1 MKKKLMLAIAAI
13 LIIVSCTTIAFA
25 DTTSGGKCGDNI
37 TWTLSGDGTLTLTGT
52 GAMYNYSVDG
62 TENTP
67 PWYRNAYDIKK
78 CIISNGITTIGN
90 CAFYDCK
97 NMSEIAIPDGLESFG
112 NDCLYETGITSIYI
126 PKSIKSLGDYYSST
140 FQGCNSLKKVIL
152 ADIASYLNIEETY
165 FLAAKPF
172 SKGADL
178 YLNGEKVTELI
189 IPTGITEIP
198 SGAFNGCSSIT
209 KISIPSTV
217 KKIGRSA
224 FAKCMNLQE
233 IDAPHLSTNFD
244 FSYLYSED
252 VGFFSIGQSKCTT
265 ASATIW
271 WTKVPNAVKYEITC
285 NINGKEKIIKSID
298 DASVNSITLTKKQ
311 LKNTRDVS
319 VRIYY
324 DDGVSPEMK
333 YTDNF
338 TNIAFA
344 PKKATLKSL
353 ASSAK
358 AVTAKWNVIED
369 TTGYQVMISS
379 TSSFKK
385 GTTYTYTIK
394 NGSAVSKKLK
404 KCTSTLKAGK
414 KYYIKVRAFNER
426 YCGNLVPNQTI
437 YGAWSNTKS
446 IICK

>member
-1 MKKKLMLAIAAI
+1 MKKKLMLAIAVI
-13 LIIVSCTTIAFA
+13 LIIVGCTTIAFA
-25 DTTSGGKCGDNI
+25 DTTSSGKCGDNI
-37 TWTLSGDGTLTLTGT
+37 TWTLSDDGTLTLTGT
-52 GAMYNYSVDG
+52 GAMYNYSVHG
-62 TENTP
+62 TGNTP

-78 CIISNGITTIGN
+78 VVIQDGITTIGAY
-90 CAFYDCK
+90 AFYDCK
-97 NMSEIAIPDGLESFG
+97 NMNEISIPNSLQSFG
-112 NDCLYETGITSIYI
+112 SWSLCQTGI
-126 PKSIKSLGDYYSST
+126 KSISIPASIKTISNDVFWKCS
-140 FQGCNSLKKVIL
+140 NLKKVTISDL
-152 ADIASYLNIEETY
+152 KSYLNAVSDTY
-165 FLAAKPF
+165 AAIPF
-172 SKGADL
+172 TYGADL
-178 YLNGEKVTELI
+178 YLNGKKITHLI
-189 IPTGITEIP
+189 IPAEITEIP
-198 SGAFNGCSSIT
+198 ANAFYGCTSFT

-217 KKIGRSA
+217 QKIGRGA
-224 FAKCMNLQE
+224 FGKCTNLQE
-233 IDAPHLSTNFD
+233 VDAPHLSTNFD
-244 FSYLYSED
+244 LGCLYSED
-252 VGFFSIGQSKCTT
+252 VGEISTGQAKCTT
-265 ASATIW
+265 TSATIW
-271 WTKVPNAVKYEITC
+271 WTKIPNAVKYVITY

-311 LKNTRDVS
+311 LKDERYIR

-333 YTDNF
+333 YTDDLM
-338 TNIAFA
+338 NIVFA

-353 ASSAK
+353 TSSSK

-369 TTGYQVMISS
+369 ATGYQVMISS

-404 KCTSTLKAGK
+404 KCTSTSTLKAGK

-426 YCGNLVPNQTI
+426 YCGHLVPNQTI